1 MTNSIAWVL
10 LTILY
15 IISIYY
21 MQCMLIGTQDMIVVL
36 ASSVGVFYGIFGMYL
51 LGGWNKC

>member
-1 MTNSIAWVL
+1 
-10 LTILY
+10 
-15 IISIYY
+15 